1 MDEEIQR
8 LIKKELER
16 QKEELCLIASENY
29 ASKEVLLAM
38 GTVLSNKYAE
48 GYPGKRYY
56 AGNRY
61 IDEIESI
68 AIERA
73 KRLFNMEHANV
84 QPHSGSSANLAAYS
98 ALMKPGD
105 KLMGLEL
112 SHGGHLTHGSKA
124 NLSGRLYNAVSFGVE
139 RQTELID
146 FDIVEKKAKEERP
159 QVIVAGFTSYPRK
172 VEFRR
177 FREVADSVGAK
188 LVADISHIAGLV
200 AAGVHESASIADVI
214 TTTTHKTLRGPR
226 GAIVLSHEGLAKEV
240 DRAVFPGMQGGP
252 LENIIA
258 AKAVAFKEALEPSF
272 KEYADRIVENAKAL
286 ARKIEENGY
295 RLVSGGTDTHLI
307 LVDLRENGLTGK
319 EAQERLE
326 KNGIIVNRNTI
337 PYDPQPPFITSG
349 IRIGTAAATTRGM
362 GVKEMELIGEMID
375 RSLKGEYVRDEVLS
389 LTSAFPIYGESG

>member
-1 MDEEIQR
+1 MDKEIEA
-8 LIKKELER
+8 LIGKEVER
-16 QKEELCLIASENY
+16 QKKELCLIASENY

-56 AGNRY
+56 AGNRF
-61 IDEIESI
+61 IDEIENI

-73 KRLFNMEHANV
+73 KKLFGMEHANV

-98 ALMKPGD
+98 AIMSPGD

-124 NLSGRLYNAVSFGVE
+124 NLSGKLYSVVSFGVDRKTE
-139 RQTELID
+139 RID
-146 FDIVEKKAKEERP
+146 FDEVERKAKEEKP
-159 QVIVAGFTSYPRK
+159 KAIIAGFTAYPRK
-172 VEFRR
+172 VDFKR
-177 FREVADSVGAK
+177 FKEIADLVGAK

-200 AAGVHESASIADVI
+200 AAGVHESASMADVV

-226 GAIVLSHEGLAKEV
+226 GAVVMCHEHLAKEI

-252 LENIIA
+252 LENVIA
-258 AKAVAFKEALEPSF
+258 AKAIAFREAMEPSF
-272 KEYADRIVENAKAL
+272 KAYAEKVVENAKAL
-286 ARKIEENGY
+286 ASAMQERGY

-307 LVDLRENGLTGK
+307 LVDLQGKLSGK

-326 KNGIIVNRNTI
+326 ASGIILNRNTI
-337 PYDPQPPFITSG
+337 PYDTQSPFITSG
-349 IRIGTAAATTRGM
+349 IRMGTAAATTRGM
-362 GVKEMELIGEMID
+362 GRAEMERIAELID
-375 RSLKGEYVRDEVLS
+375 RGINGENVREEVEE
-389 LTSAFPIYGESG
+389 LTSRFPIYGDI